1 MARNPAQKAVIAHG
15 TRMQEISTKREAN
28 MDDLRNRVTRHRRRG
43 EGGFTLIELLV
54 VIAILSVLAAI
65 VIINVTGVKSG
76 AQTASCKSDTQA
88 VQTAVDGYYVQNGVY
103 PVTGTDTAT
112 PGVNASVN
120 LVELTGGTNPYLQT
134 TPPTTESFTYTNAT
148 GTIQGSVQL
157 QGGAGPTTC

>member
-1 MARNPAQKAVIAHG
+1 MARNPVQKAVIVHG
-15 TRMQEISTKREAN
+15 TGMQEISTKREAN

-103 PVTGTDTAT
+103 PGSPDAA
-112 PGVNASVN
+112 ASSGIVN
-120 LVELTGGTNPYLQT
+120 LAELTGGTNPYLQT

-157 QGGAGPTTC
+157 QGGSGPTTC